1 MTRKKSQKLSQVM
14 EDYLETIY
22 VLSKDK
28 GYARTGEIAR
38 SLEVSPSSVVEMV
51 GKISKIGLLEW
62 RRYEGVFLTADGRMR
77 GEVIHIRH
85 EMLRRFFEFI
95 GVEPEVANKEACI
108 IEHELSPVTTAAIGN
123 FVTFLNTPAGSGT
136 GKALNLFLKYQDAG
150 LPWEEMNSIHQSA
163 TEETVLTDAVKSR
176 YHHDI
181 LSALTRH
188 DLLNTM
194 SALYG
199 YLDLLRDFST
209 GKEMN
214 VVIARIESVIG
225 SLNRQISGST
235 DHLIAGSGYTWMNPG
250 YLIDAASEN
259 LNTEIVQ
266 VEPNLRL
273 IEIYG
278 DPLIEKVVY
287 NLLENSIRHVDRV
300 SQITSGYI
308 RTEKDLIWYIQDDG
322 GGISTE
328 DKETIFYASK
338 GKNTGKGLFLA
349 DQILAASRMK
359 ITECGIYGQGA
370 RFEIFVPCGL
380 FREIREQSAAA
391 EPDTLITG
399 KPSSCRV
406 C

>member
-1 MTRKKSQKLSQVM
+1 MRRKCQKLSQVM

-51 GKISKIGLLEW
+51 GKIARMGLLEW
-62 RRYEGVFLTADGRMR
+62 RRYEGVFLTTDGKMR

-95 GVEPEVANKEACI
+95 GVDPEVANKEACI

-123 FVTFLNTPAGSGT
+123 FVSFLNTPAGSGT
-136 GKALNLFLKYQDAG
+136 GKALNFFLKYQDAG
-150 LPWEEMNSIHQSA
+150 LPWEEMNCIHQSA
-163 TEETVLTDAVKSR
+163 TEETVLNATMKS
-176 YHHDI
+176 HHHHEI

-209 GKEMN
+209 GEEMN
-214 VVIARIESVIG
+214 VVIKRIESVIG

-235 DHLIAGSGYTWMNPG
+235 DHLIAGSGYIWMNPG
-250 YLIDAASEN
+250 CLIDAASEN
-259 LNTEIVQ
+259 LNTELIQ
-266 VEPNLRL
+266 VEPTLRL
-273 IEIYG
+273 IEIYA
-278 DPLIEKVVY
+278 DPLIEKVVF
-287 NLLENSIRHVDRV
+287 NLIENSIRHADGV
-300 SQITSGYI
+300 SKITSGYT
-308 RTEKDLIWYIQDDG
+308 RTGKDLIWYIQDDG

-328 DKETIFYASK
+328 DKETIFYASM
-338 GKNTGKGLFLA
+338 GKNKGKGLFLA

-359 ITECGIYGQGA
+359 ITEDGIYGQGA
-370 RFEIFVPCGL
+370 RFEILIPCGL

-391 EPDTLITG
+391 EPDVLITG
-399 KPSSCRV
+399 KTNPCRV